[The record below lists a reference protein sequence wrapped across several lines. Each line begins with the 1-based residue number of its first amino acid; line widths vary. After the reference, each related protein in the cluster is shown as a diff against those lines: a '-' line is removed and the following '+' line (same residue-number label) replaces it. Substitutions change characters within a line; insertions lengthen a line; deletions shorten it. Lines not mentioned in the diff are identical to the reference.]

1 MNTIKVIRLELKQ
14 TTANYRKPLS
24 YQIKESYPLPPY
36 STVIGM
42 IHKACGFTEYHPM
55 DVSIQG
61 TTNSSINDVYT
72 KYTFKKDGKFE
83 AGRHNIKVTSQG
95 KEYGIIKGKGNIEL
109 VQDINLIIH
118 IKPINESELELIYSK
133 LQSPDVYL
141 SLGRHEDLVDIKK
154 VSIEECKLVSETETK
169 VPIYI
174 PVNIEDAYGTIYNL
188 PKIFSINPKT
198 GLRQFDKQIRASLHI
213 KGTELEDVYQ
223 DSFGYPVIL
232 C

>member
-14 TTANYRKPLS
+14 TTANYRKPLN

-42 IHKACGFTEYHPM
+42 IHKACGFKEYHPM
-55 DVSIQG
+55 DISIQG

-72 KYTFKKDGKFE
+72 KYTFKNGGKFE
-83 AGRHNIKVTSQG
+83 AGRHNIKATSQG
-95 KEYGIIKGKGNIEL
+95 KEYGITKGLGNIEL

-118 IKPINESELELIYSK
+118 IKPSNESELEFIYNK
-133 LQSPDVYL
+133 LKSPEVYL
-141 SLGRHEDLVDIKK
+141 SLGRYEDLVDIQK
-154 VSIEECKLVSETETK
+154 VSIEDCELISETETK

-174 PVNIEDAYGTIYNL
+174 PVDKEIAYGTIYNL

-213 KGTELEDVYQ
+213 KGTELENVYQ
-223 DSFGYPVIL
+223 DSYGYPVIL